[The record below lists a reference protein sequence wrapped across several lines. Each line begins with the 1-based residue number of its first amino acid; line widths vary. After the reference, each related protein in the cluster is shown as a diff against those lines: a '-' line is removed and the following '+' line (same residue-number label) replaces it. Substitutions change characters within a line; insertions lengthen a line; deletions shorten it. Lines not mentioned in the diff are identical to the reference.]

1 MPSLTTH
8 KIIAE
13 NIFDKLSNNIKKNI
27 DKNTYFT
34 FAQSHDIFYYNMQKK
49 YKRIGN
55 MGHHQHTQSFI
66 INIIQYIKDNKLEDN
81 KQCVSY
87 LYGVLT
93 HYYLDSI
100 CHPYI
105 FYKTGVNKN
114 NKETIKYKGQHNLM
128 ERTIDS
134 IIYEKKYN
142 KKYKKCNITKEILPK
157 LNLSKDLENL
167 INHNYQ
173 TTYNIKNSSKIL
185 KSSYFL
191 MRLFHKIIVEDSI
204 GIKNKLYSFID
215 TISNNKS
222 KCLHS
227 YSTSIKLNNNYLN
240 TNNNKWYHPCNINE
254 TCNKSL
260 EDLLQEAE
268 NITIKIIDIINKF
281 FTNKLDISIIKE
293 HIKNID
299 YSTGLLI
306 EENKKMRHFEY

>member
-13 NIFDKLSNNIKKNI
+13 NILDKLPNKIIENIN
-27 DKNTYFT
+27 KNTYFI
-34 FAQSHDIFYYNMQKK
+34 FSQSHDIFYYNTNKNYKK
-49 YKRIGN
+49 IGN
-55 MGHHQHTQSFI
+55 IGHHKDTQQFI
-66 INIIQYIKDNKLEDN
+66 INIIKYIRNNKLENN
-81 KQCVSY
+81 KHCVSF
-87 LYGVLT
+87 LYGILS

-105 FYKTGVNKN
+105 FYKTGINKN
-114 NKETIKYKGQHNLM
+114 NKETIKYRGQHNLM

-134 IIYEKKYN
+134 IIYEKKYD

-157 LNLSKDLENL
+157 INITKDLENL
-167 INHNYQ
+167 INHTYQ
-173 TTYNIKNSSKIL
+173 KTYNIKNSSKIL
-185 KSSYFL
+185 KRSYFI

-204 GIKNKLYSFID
+204 GIKNKLYNFID

-240 TNNNKWYHPCNINE
+240 TNNNKWNHPCNINE

-260 EDLLQEAE
+260 NDLLLEAE
-268 NITIKIIDIINKF
+268 NSTIKTIGKINEYF
-281 FTNKLDISIIKE
+281 SNKLDLSIIKE
-293 HIKNID
+293 DIKNID
-299 YSTGLLI
+299 YSTGLII

>member
-13 NIFDKLSNNIKKNI
+13 NIFDKLPNNIQRNI

-34 FAQSHDIFYYNMQKK
+34 FAQSHDIFYYNIQKK
-49 YKRIGN
+49 YKIIGN
-55 MGHHQHTQSFI
+55 IGHHQNTQSFI
-66 INIIQYIKDNKLEDN
+66 INIIKYIKDNKLEDN

-105 FYKTGVNKN
+105 FYKTGVNRK
-114 NKETIKYKGQHNLM
+114 NKETIKYKGLHNLM

-142 KKYKKCNITKEILPK
+142 KKYRKCNITKEILPK
-157 LNLSKDLENL
+157 LDLSKDLENL
-167 INHNYQ
+167 INHSYQ
-173 TTYNIKNSSKIL
+173 TTYNIKNNSKLL
-185 KSSYFL
+185 KSSYSL

-204 GIKNKLYSFID
+204 GIKNKLYKFID

-227 YSTSIKLNNNYLN
+227 YSTSIKPNNHYLN
-240 TNNNKWYHPCNINE
+240 INNNKWNHPCNKNE
-254 TCNKSL
+254 ICNKSL
-260 EDLLQEAE
+260 NDLLLETE
-268 NITIKIIDIINKF
+268 NNTIKTINKPKYF
-281 FTNKLDISIIKE
+281 LFTIN
-293 HIKNID
+293 
-299 YSTGLLI
+299 
-306 EENKKMRHFEY
+306 

>member
-27 DKNTYFT
+27 DQNTYFT
-34 FAQSHDIFYYNMQKK
+34 FAQSHDIFYYNTQKK

-87 LYGVLT
+87 LYGILT

-105 FYKTGVNKN
+105 FYKTGVNKK

-134 IIYEKKYN
+134 IVYENKYN

-157 LNLSKDLENL
+157 LKITKDLEKL
-167 INHNYQ
+167 INHNYE

-185 KSSYFL
+185 KKSYFL
-191 MRLFHKIIVEDSI
+191 MRLFHKIIVEDNI
-204 GIKNKLYSFID
+204 GIKNKLYKFID

-227 YSTSIKLNNNYLN
+227 YTTSIKTNNNYLN
-240 TNNNKWYHPCNINE
+240 SNNKKWNHPCNRKEIS
-254 TCNKSL
+254 NKSL
-260 EDLLQEAE
+260 NDLLLEVE
-268 NITIKIIDIINKF
+268 NITVKTINIINDF

-293 HIKNID
+293 QIKNID
-299 YSTGLLI
+299 YSTGLII
-306 EENKKMRHFEY
+306 EKNQKMRYFEF